1 MAFNDAIVGQV
12 LERPDATRIP
22 YGLDQL
28 LRDRAGVEAWTA
40 LAAELFEG
48 ARQLRLAQ
56 QVEFV
61 RYFAFVEE
69 DPRCFPVLAHGLDA
83 PARAFAIDPV
93 DADAAAGQSDCRGQ

>member
-40 LAAELFEG
+40 LAAELFECTC
-48 ARQLRLAQ
+48 QLRLAQ
-56 QVEFV
+56 QAEFV

-69 DPRCFPVLAHGLDA
+69 NPRRFHILAHGLDA
-83 PARAFAIDPV
+83 PARALTVDPV
-93 DADAAAGQSDCRGQ
+93 DADAAAGESDCRGQ